1 MKENCAVGF
10 EYKFEHYV
18 DNVFEDV
25 VAEDGS
31 TTRKLVKLGRLVDTW
46 TQKNLI
52 PTAGLNHMLNVVLKG
67 TTAVTTWYGA
77 VYEGDYTPLATD
89 TAASL
94 PGDATESTAYDETT
108 RPALVFGT
116 VAGGAVDNS
125 ASKASFTFNATR
137 SIRGF
142 GMFSVSTKGGTTG
155 TLLSV
160 VRFKDGTG
168 TPVTKSVDSGAVL
181 QVTAGISL
189 TSS

>member
-1 MKENCAVGF
+1 MNEKCAVGF
-10 EYKFEHYV
+10 EYKFDHYV
-18 DNVFEDV
+18 DNVFEYVD
-25 VAEDGS
+25 DGNGGV
-31 TTRKLVKLGRLVDTW
+31 TRKLVKLGRLVDSW

-52 PTAGLNHMLNVVLKG
+52 PTAGLNHMLSVTLKG
-67 TTAVTTWYGA
+67 ATPVATWYGG

-125 ASKASFTFNATR
+125 SNKLTYTFNATK

-142 GMFSVSTKGGTTG
+142 GMFSVSTKGATSG

-160 VRFKDGTG
+160 VRFKDGGG
-168 TPVTKSVDSGAVL
+168 TPVTKAVDAGAVL
-181 QVTAGISL
+181 QVTAGL
-189 TSS
+189 TMTSS